1 MGRRRAGQL
10 GAIPVPRATSRAVCT
25 AFLAALERFGVP
37 EQVLTDNGIQFTGK
51 YLRPRHTEVLF
62 DQICRHNGID
72 HLLTKIRSPTTTGKI
87 ERWHESI
94 QTDHGPFTCIDAAQQ
109 AVDGWVAEYN
119 HTRPHQARDMD
130 PPAGWPSTGR
140 T

>member
-1 MGRRRAGQL
+1 LTDCYEERDGGHEGMGRRRAGQL

-87 ERWHESI
+87 ERWHQSI
-94 QTDHGPFTCIDAAQQ
+94 QTDHGPQRLPA
-109 AVDGWVAEYN
+109 
-119 HTRPHQARDMD
+119 RP
-130 PPAGWPSTGR
+130 
-140 T
+140 